1 MLEEAQAG
9 RPGEA
14 QKEISAAVW
23 QLISDALA
31 AGAAT
36 LSTTAAAAAS
46 QPVSHHIFFSPCIVI
61 QEMDVPQEAH
71 HPSVG
76 TVPCAILAA
85 GGVTGEGKENDE
97 QTCPQSACGG
107 GED

>member
-1 MLEEAQAG
+1 MQKTTRGAEVTPQLQVLATMLEEAQTG

-46 QPVSHHIFFSPCIVI
+46 QPVGHHPFSP
-61 QEMDVPQEAH
+61 P
-71 HPSVG
+71 
-76 TVPCAILAA
+76 
-85 GGVTGEGKENDE
+85 
-97 QTCPQSACGG
+97 
-107 GED
+107 

>member
-1 MLEEAQAG
+1 MTPQMQVLATMVEEAETG

-14 QKEISAAVW
+14 QKEVSAAVW

-46 QPVSHHIFFSPCIVI
+46 QPVGLPSFS
-61 QEMDVPQEAH
+61 
-71 HPSVG
+71 S
-76 TVPCAILAA
+76 
-85 GGVTGEGKENDE
+85 
-97 QTCPQSACGG
+97 S
-107 GED
+107 

>member
-1 MLEEAQAG
+1 MQVLATMVEEAQAS
-9 RPGEA
+9 RLGEA

-46 QPVSHHIFFSPCIVI
+46 QPVGLHSFFS
-61 QEMDVPQEAH
+61 
-71 HPSVG
+71 
-76 TVPCAILAA
+76 T
-85 GGVTGEGKENDE
+85 
-97 QTCPQSACGG
+97 
-107 GED
+107 